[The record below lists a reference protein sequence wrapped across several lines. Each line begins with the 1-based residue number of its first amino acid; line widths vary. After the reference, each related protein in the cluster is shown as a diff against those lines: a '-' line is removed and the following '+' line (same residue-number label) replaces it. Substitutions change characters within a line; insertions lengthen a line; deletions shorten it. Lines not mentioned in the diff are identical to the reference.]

1 MEKINDRV
9 SLACLEDIGYNM
21 IIRERSETNIMKLV
35 VPFLL
40 EGALYNLLMASVVS
54 SAGVLLLWSPVFI

>member
-1 MEKINDRV
+1 MEKISDRV

-54 SAGVLLLWSPVFI
+54 SAGVLLLWSPIFI